1 LPTIEEVE
9 AENARLKKELSE
21 LKEENK
27 QLREENKQL
36 HELKEENRQLRED
49 MASLKTT
56 VSAVVAR
63 GIGAKKDTSS
73 SNHNDNKNRKP
84 GRKNGHEGK
93 SRKKPKHIDA
103 RIELDQ
109 PACPKCGGALSENTT
124 DEYKRIVEDIVPARL
139 VVTEYVIKRRY
150 CKRCGSQVSPA
161 IPNVVN
167 GGSNHERFGLRLM
180 LLIVSLKLLGLSYA
194 KIGSL
199 FELLF
204 DLDVTDAAI
213 GHSVMKIAEAFGPRY
228 EELKSDLRKE
238 KSLNG
243 DETSWRIKGKNHWL
257 WVFVGKW
264 SVIYEIDRSR
274 GKATPL
280 NVLGNDYQGTVISD
294 SWPAWN
300 YVGKEHQ
307 RCLQHY
313 RRDIDDTLT
322 YKSPGIEFLP
332 FAKKLKRILDDAIR
346 VGKTVNAKRD
356 RLRAKKRFEARI
368 EKLIELHSSVC
379 EKNCKRFIKRLRREK
394 GMLFTFLEEKRG
406 VLDWNNNAAERAIR
420 PSVVIRKITYGNR
433 SILGANAHKV
443 LMSIRETCNLR
454 GLNFYDYALD
464 YLQNPTSNR

>member
-1 LPTIEEVE
+1 MPTVEELEIEI
-9 AENARLKKELSE
+9 AK
-21 LKEENK
+21 
-27 QLREENKQL
+27 
-36 HELKEENRQLRED
+36 LKEENRQLKEENKKLREEL
-49 MASLKTT
+49 ASLKTT

-63 GIGAKKDTSS
+63 SIGAKADS
-73 SNHNDNKNRKP
+73 SNNKKSVPP

-93 SRKKPKHIDA
+93 SRRKPKHIDA

-109 PACPKCGGALSENTT
+109 PTCPKCGGQLSKDPT
-124 DEYKRIVEDIVPARL
+124 DEYTRVVEDIVPARL

-150 CKRCGSQVSPA
+150 CKRCGRQVSPS
-161 IPNVVN
+161 IPNMVD
-167 GGSNHERFGLRLM
+167 GGSNERFGLRLM

-204 DLDVTDAAI
+204 GLDVTDAAI
-213 GHSVMKIAEAFGPRY
+213 EHSVMKIAQAFGPRY
-228 EELKSDLRKE
+228 EELKSDIRKE

-264 SVIYEIDRSR
+264 SVIYEIDQSR
-274 GKATPL
+274 GKTVPL

-322 YKSPGIEFLP
+322 YKSPGIEFLT
-332 FAKKLKRILDDAIR
+332 FAKKLRRILNDAIR
-346 VGKTVNAKRD
+346 VGKTVSAKKD
-356 RLRAKKRFEARI
+356 RLRAKKRFERRI
-368 EKLIELHSSVC
+368 EELIESYSSIQ

-394 GMLFTFLEEKRG
+394 MMLFTFLEEKKG

-464 YLQNPTSNR
+464 YLQDPTSKR

>member
-1 LPTIEEVE
+1 LPTVEELEIEI
-9 AENARLKKELSE
+9 AK
-21 LKEENK
+21 
-27 QLREENKQL
+27 
-36 HELKEENRQLRED
+36 LKEENRQLKEENKKLREEL
-49 MASLKTT
+49 ASLRTT

-63 GIGAKKDTSS
+63 SIGAKADS
-73 SNHNDNKNRKP
+73 SNNKKSVPP

-93 SRKKPKHIDA
+93 SRRKPKHIDA

-109 PACPKCGGALSENTT
+109 PTCPKCGGQLSKDPT
-124 DEYKRIVEDIVPARL
+124 DEYTRVVEDIVPARL

-150 CKRCGSQVSPA
+150 CKRCGRQVSPS
-161 IPNVVN
+161 IPNMVD

-204 DLDVTDAAI
+204 GLDVTDAAI
-213 GHSVMKIAEAFGPRY
+213 EHSVMKIAEAFGPRY
-228 EELKSDLRKE
+228 EELKSDIRKE

-264 SVIYEIDRSR
+264 SVIYEIDQSR
-274 GKATPL
+274 GKTAPL

-300 YVGKEHQ
+300 YAGRKHQ

-313 RRDIDDTLT
+313 RRDIGDTLT
-322 YKSPGIEFLP
+322 YKSPGIEFLS
-332 FAKKLKRILDDAIR
+332 FAKKLRRILNDSIK
-346 VGKTVNAKRD
+346 VGRTVKTKRD
-356 RLRAKKRFEARI
+356 RLKAKKRFERRI
-368 EKLIELHSSVC
+368 EELIESMQE

-394 GMLFTFLEEKRG
+394 MMLFTFLEEKKG

-464 YLQNPTSNR
+464 YLQDPTSKR